1 MLLSRTELL
10 SQDMINEKRKKAEEL
25 GMKSFPCP
33 LGLLLDDF

>member
-25 GMKSFPCP
+25 VMKSFPCP
-33 LGLLLDDF
+33 LELLLDDF